1 MKIEQYITIFGSANV
16 IQYFIMT
23 KNTFYY
29 PISVQNLIFIP
40 LEMAFFN
47 HGNDD
52 M

>member
-1 MKIEQYITIFGSANV
+1 MKMKQYITIIGSANV

-29 PISVQNLIFIP
+29 PISVQNFIFIP
-40 LEMAFFN
+40 LEMGFFN
-47 HGNDD
+47 HGNYD